1 MLLPAAIA
9 CSANYESPHIVSGSQ
24 QRPPAMPLQLT
35 VTVSSTWPGVEYKA
49 YIYDNSSLVPDR
61 LFNALAAQATDAV
74 AFTGDSSGAFTFA
87 RTLDSDR
94 WRQTSCDF

>member
-9 CSANYESPHIVSGSQ
+9 CSANYESPHIISGSQ

-35 VTVSSTWPGVEYKA
+35 VTVSSTLPGVEYKA
-49 YIYDNSSLVPDR
+49 YIYDNSSRVPVTR
-61 LFNALAAQATDAV
+61 FNALAAQAADVV

-87 RTLDSDR
+87 RNSDSDR
-94 WRQTSCDF
+94 CDL